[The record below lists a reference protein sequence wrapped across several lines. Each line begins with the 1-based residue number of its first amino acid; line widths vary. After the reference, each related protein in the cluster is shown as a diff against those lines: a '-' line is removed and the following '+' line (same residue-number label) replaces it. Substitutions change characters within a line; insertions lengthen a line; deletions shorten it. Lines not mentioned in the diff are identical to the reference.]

1 MLHPARS
8 TIAGDEVSF
17 VFEYALLLV
26 FPAAMAFAG
35 AMDLL
40 TMTIP
45 NRISI
50 ALGLAFL
57 VAAPLAGLSAEAWVS
72 HLSAAGLVLAA
83 GIVMFA
89 LGWLGGG
96 DAKLM
101 TAAALWI
108 GFDDLLVFVTLMAI
122 LGGILALAILAYRRL
137 PVGALPGPGWAMRL
151 HATGTGMPYG
161 LAIAGAALWIYPQ
174 TLWFSALGS

>member
-1 MLHPARS
+1 MSDADRS
-8 TIAGDEVSF
+8 PTPGDKVSF
-17 VFEYALLLV
+17 VLEYTLLLV

-45 NRISI
+45 NRISV
-50 ALGLAFL
+50 ALCLAF
-57 VAAPLAGLSAEAWVS
+57 VAAALLAGLSTEAWAS
-72 HLSAAGLVLAA
+72 HVSAAALVLAA
-83 GIVMFA
+83 GIGMFT

-108 GFDDLLVFVTLMAI
+108 GLDNLLVYLTMMAI
-122 LGGILALAILAYRRL
+122 LGGALALLILAYRRL
-137 PVGALPGPGWAMRL
+137 PATALPGPSWAAKL
-151 HATGTGMPYG
+151 HKSGTGMPYG
-161 LAIAGAALWIYPQ
+161 LAIAGAALWIYPK
-174 TLWFSALGS
+174 TPWFSALGS